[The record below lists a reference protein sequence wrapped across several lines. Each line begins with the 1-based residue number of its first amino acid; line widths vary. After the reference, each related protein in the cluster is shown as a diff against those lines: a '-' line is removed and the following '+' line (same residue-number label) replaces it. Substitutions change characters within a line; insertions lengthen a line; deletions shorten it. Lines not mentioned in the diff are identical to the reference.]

1 MKKILRKTLVEAGMS
16 AYERKLTYEKIYE
29 TIYDKEEDSFV
40 EEIIIFDYVILFDYD
55 KEVDDEVE
63 EDEVYK
69 DPLDSVEILRIEKY
83 DVIELLTSYGID
95 FEKSTSESVYF
106 EVDGKEYRLSTHK
119 RPAYQ
124 DESGIWHEWDYE
136 NQIICE
142 NEIEMYKEIKNI
154 LEVLK

>member
-1 MKKILRKTLVEAGMS
+1 MKKILRENLIKAGMS

-40 EEIIIFDYVILFDYD
+40 EEIIIFDYVILLDYD

-83 DVIELLTSYGID
+83 DVIELLTSYGIE
-95 FEKSTSESVYF
+95 FEKSTSESIYF
-106 EVDGKEYRLSTHK
+106 ELDGKEYRLSTHK

-124 DESGIWHEWDYE
+124 ERGIWYEWDYE
-136 NQIICE
+136 NQIICK

-154 LEVLK
+154 LEGKK